1 MGGYIFTLLFP
12 GASTLTTHLT
22 KTPPLP
28 PGRLQPSAIVT
39 EERCAAC
46 DFNRPGKTCLRKM
59 DWVWRG
65 ETFAATRAEYLSLKS
80 QLQSE
85 SFPPLTAG
93 GPSRGWFDLPSE
105 DRSKI
110 LKQRLKNYCQKVR
123 VCLGV
128 SVGGRVQ
135 WLNF

>member
-1 MGGYIFTLLFP
+1 MGGCIFTLLF
-12 GASTLTTHLT
+12 LMLRHLLPHPHQ
-22 KTPPLP
+22 TPPPSLR
-28 PGRLQPSAIVT
+28 RLQPSAIVT

-46 DFNRPGKTCLRKM
+46 DFNRPGKTCLRRM

-123 VCLGV
+123 VCRWV
-128 SVGGRVQ
+128 RV
-135 WLNF
+135 WEKGFSG